1 MKFEKGKSGNPKGR
15 KPLGKTLT
23 EVLRRY
29 GEAAPEGSDM
39 ARKELL
45 ARELWAIA
53 LAGDISAIKY
63 IYDRVDGKPTES
75 VEHSGPGGDSIK
87 AVITWKSPGED

>member
-29 GEAAPEGSDM
+29 GKTAPEGSDM
-39 ARKELL
+39 TRNELL
-45 ARELWAIA
+45 ANELWQLA
-53 LAGDISAIKY
+53 LAGDITAIKY
-63 IYDRVDGKPTES
+63 IYDRVDGKPQE
-75 VEHSGPGGDSIK
+75 SIK
-87 AVITWKSPGED
+87 HRGDADEPVVLKITQDEARL

>member
-1 MKFEKGKSGNPKGR
+1 MPFKKGEVTNPKGR
-15 KPLGKTLT
+15 PKVGKTLT

-29 GEAAPEGSDM
+29 GNESPDGSDM

-45 ARELWAIA
+45 ARELWEIA
-53 LAGDISAIKY
+53 LAGDITAIKY

-75 VEHSGPGGDSIK
+75 VEHSGPDGDSIK